1 MLKCSK
7 WLAFSVLLY
16 VFLLHASTLYLFTR
30 GFLLTRLS
38 LTNISSC
45 PTSGPA
51 CTLPP
56 THTRMVLLI
65 IDALRFDFV
74 SSNPASTPSPHYH
87 HVLTLPSQLTAQD
100 PTRSF
105 IFNTY
110 ADPPTAT
117 LQRIK
122 GIMTGSL
129 PTFVD
134 AGSNFGGSQIA
145 EDSLVLQMRK
155 AGRKIAFMGDD
166 TWITVYPSSF
176 VPNMTFPFDSFN
188 VEDLHTVDE
197 GVIANIFPL
206 LESNKTADWDLLI
219 GHFLGVDHVGHRLG
233 PAHPTMA
240 AKLHQMNVV
249 LSRIVESLDDQTLL
263 VVIGDHGMDRKGD
276 HGGDGEHE
284 TSAATW
290 IYSKSVP
297 LSSQTFTPPPALVP
311 NTTFPGAPVT
321 HRSIQQIDL
330 VPTVSLLLG
339 LPIPF
344 NNLGTVIPELF
355 GREDGTLLEQAL
367 RLNANQ
373 IKGYFD
379 AYRASPSGG
388 ELDVVW
394 NHIGRSWASTLNNQ
408 DGKAIPALYAFTRLS
423 LASCRSLWAR
433 FNVVLMYTGL
443 FSIALGSAA
452 VWALYT
458 SLGRGTE
465 YWEANGWAILARAY
479 LASFLGGG
487 FGACLWFVMPGAA
500 RFFTPF
506 EAALL
511 GTSLASSFIVL
522 VSAVRKPSLS
532 LKFPELPILLII
544 HSLVFL
550 SNSFTFWED
559 RILTFLLVTSLAPNV
574 FCAFKY
580 PEAGPRL
587 RNRVLLFSALFA
599 ICVRLAGIS
608 TVCREEQH
616 PYCHVTFYASSTLP
630 SPPLLVFLLSLPMS
644 VALPYVMTRIMAI
657 SGSDKG
663 IAQPFL
669 AWGLRAVMCAGNA
682 YWILEWLESSDIIG
696 QEWAPLLR
704 AVRTQV
710 ARSAV
715 GATVVGG
722 SFAWW
727 VSPLCLEIQQSVLS
741 DGKRQMQ
748 VVGYANSY
756 GASFLLFVM
765 IPFSLFFVATQL
777 TGQIT
782 LCLSVVA
789 LLALL
794 EVIDSARDMRLTG
807 SEAVRRPS
815 ATQETVTFA
824 DVTPISLLA
833 LHLFY
838 TTGHQSTM
846 SSIQWKSAFV
856 LTPTLV
862 YPISPTFVVLNAFGP
877 QLLFAAAVP
886 LLTLWNVEPIVA
898 LATVHSEATSGKKT
912 DNSMV
917 AQTSANPHVL
927 VSSLRAALGMSLYFS
942 ILLLS
947 SAASSAWLRRHLM
960 VWKVF
965 APRFMSAGIAVM
977 VVDLGVML
985 GVTLGVGQVLEKVNR
1000 TFKGLT

>member
-155 AGRKIAFMGDD
+155 AGRKARIPTYTSFMGDD

-284 TSAATW
+284 T
-290 IYSKSVP
+290 K
-297 LSSQTFTPPPALVP
+297 
-311 NTTFPGAPVT
+311 
-321 HRSIQQIDL
+321 
-330 VPTVSLLLG
+330 
-339 LPIPF
+339 
-344 NNLGTVIPELF
+344 LF

-408 DGKAIPALYAFTRLS
+408 D
-423 LASCRSLWAR
+423 
-433 FNVVLMYTGL
+433 
-443 FSIALGSAA
+443 
-452 VWALYT
+452 
-458 SLGRGTE
+458 
-465 YWEANGWAILARAY
+465 
-479 LASFLGGG
+479 
-487 FGACLWFVMPGAA
+487 
-500 RFFTPF
+500 
-506 EAALL
+506 
-511 GTSLASSFIVL
+511 
-522 VSAVRKPSLS
+522 
-532 LKFPELPILLII
+532 
-544 HSLVFL
+544 
-550 SNSFTFWED
+550 
-559 RILTFLLVTSLAPNV
+559 
-574 FCAFKY
+574 
-580 PEAGPRL
+580 
-587 RNRVLLFSALFA
+587 
-599 ICVRLAGIS
+599 
-608 TVCREEQH
+608 
-616 PYCHVTFYASSTLP
+616 
-630 SPPLLVFLLSLPMS
+630 
-644 VALPYVMTRIMAI
+644 
-657 SGSDKG
+657 
-663 IAQPFL
+663 
-669 AWGLRAVMCAGNA
+669 
-682 YWILEWLESSDIIG
+682 
-696 QEWAPLLR
+696 
-704 AVRTQV
+704 
-710 ARSAV
+710 
-715 GATVVGG
+715 
-722 SFAWW
+722 
-727 VSPLCLEIQQSVLS
+727 
-741 DGKRQMQ
+741 
-748 VVGYANSY
+748 
-756 GASFLLFVM
+756 
-765 IPFSLFFVATQL
+765 
-777 TGQIT
+777 
-782 LCLSVVA
+782 
-789 LLALL
+789 
-794 EVIDSARDMRLTG
+794 
-807 SEAVRRPS
+807 
-815 ATQETVTFA
+815 
-824 DVTPISLLA
+824 
-833 LHLFY
+833 
-838 TTGHQSTM
+838 
-846 SSIQWKSAFV
+846 
-856 LTPTLV
+856 
-862 YPISPTFVVLNAFGP
+862 
-877 QLLFAAAVP
+877 
-886 LLTLWNVEPIVA
+886 
-898 LATVHSEATSGKKT
+898 
-912 DNSMV
+912 
-917 AQTSANPHVL
+917 
-927 VSSLRAALGMSLYFS
+927 
-942 ILLLS
+942 
-947 SAASSAWLRRHLM
+947 
-960 VWKVF
+960 
-965 APRFMSAGIAVM
+965 
-977 VVDLGVML
+977 
-985 GVTLGVGQVLEKVNR
+985 
-1000 TFKGLT
+1000 